1 MPRYILPFSADG
13 KLAATME
20 RLNGVDA
27 PSKQLRSMAEILG
40 ALDMAYREHWAAHQA
55 QLDGGAL
62 PAPQWQPH
70 RRAALGLELAD
81 GPPKTT
87 KGRLGRG

>member
-1 MPRYILPFSADG
+1 MPRYILPFSTDG

-20 RLNGVDA
+20 RLNGLDA

-40 ALDMAYREHWAAHQA
+40 ALDMAYRQHWAARLA

-62 PAPQWQPH
+62 PAPYGSLTAEQHW
-70 RRAALGLELAD
+70 ALNWLTAF
-81 GPPKTT
+81 
-87 KGRLGRG
+87 

>member
-1 MPRYILPFSADG
+1 
-13 KLAATME
+13 ME

-27 PSKQLRSMAEILG
+27 PSKQLRSMAEIIG

-62 PAPQWQPH
+62 PAPNGSLTAEQHW
-70 RRAALGLELAD
+70 ALNWRTAFQN
-81 GPPKTT
+81 PPKVEWDEVET
-87 KGRLGRG
+87 LA